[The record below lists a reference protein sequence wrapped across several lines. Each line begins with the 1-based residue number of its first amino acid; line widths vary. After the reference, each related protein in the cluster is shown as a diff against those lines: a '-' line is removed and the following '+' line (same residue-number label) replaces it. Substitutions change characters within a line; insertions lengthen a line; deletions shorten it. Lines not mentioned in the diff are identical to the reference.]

1 MSVLVTERTG
11 PFLALSS
18 DMPSLRFKLLG
29 GILIGLLV
37 VVVALTMLLGRSHR
51 IAAPPPEPR
60 AAAAPEPAAPRAE
73 TPPASSPERPS
84 RSKGQSDWTFFFRVG
99 DTLTR
104 MSDGTAL
111 GVVVRL
117 ERTHPFPDGVG
128 PAYVVRSQD
137 QREVVFDADALER
150 SARIDAIREIARPP
164 LATPAR

>member
-1 MSVLVTERTG
+1 
-11 PFLALSS
+11 
-18 DMPSLRFKLLG
+18 MPSLRFKLLG
-29 GILIGLLV
+29 GILIGLVV

-60 AAAAPEPAAPRAE
+60 ATAAPEPAASRAE
-73 TPPASSPERPS
+73 TPPASPERPS

-104 MSDGTAL
+104 MSDGAAL

-117 ERTHPFPDGVG
+117 ERTHPFPDGAG
-128 PAYVVRSQD
+128 PAYVVRSPD
-137 QREVVFDADALER
+137 QREAVFDADALER

>member
-1 MSVLVTERTG
+1 
-11 PFLALSS
+11 
-18 DMPSLRFKLLG
+18 MPSLRFKLLG
-29 GILIGLLV
+29 GILIGLLAV
-37 VVVALTMLLGRSHR
+37 IVALTMLLGRSYR
-51 IAAPPPEPR
+51 VAAPPPESR
-60 AAAAPEPAAPRAE
+60 AAVAPEPAAPRAE
-73 TPPASSPERPS
+73 TPPASPERPS

-117 ERTHPFPDGVG
+117 ERTHPFPDGPG
-128 PAYVVRSQD
+128 PAYVIRSQD
-137 QREVVFDADALER
+137 QREAVFDADALER

>member
-51 IAAPPPEPR
+51 VTAPPPEPR
-60 AAAAPEPAAPRAE
+60 VADAPEPAAPRAE
-73 TPPASSPERPS
+73 TPPASPERPS

-117 ERTHPFPDGVG
+117 ERTHAFPDGAG

-137 QREVVFDADALER
+137 QREAVFDADALER

>member
-1 MSVLVTERTG
+1 
-11 PFLALSS
+11 
-18 DMPSLRFKLLG
+18 MPSLRFKLLG
-29 GILIGLLV
+29 GTLIGLLAII
-37 VVVALTMLLGRSHR
+37 VALTMLLGRSHR

-73 TPPASSPERPS
+73 APPASPERPS

-117 ERTHPFPDGVG
+117 ERTHSFPDGAG

-137 QREVVFDADALER
+137 QREAVFDADALER

>member
-1 MSVLVTERTG
+1 
-11 PFLALSS
+11 
-18 DMPSLRFKLLG
+18 MPSLRFKLLG

-111 GVVVRL
+111 GVVMRL

>member
-1 MSVLVTERTG
+1 
-11 PFLALSS
+11 
-18 DMPSLRFKLLG
+18 MPSLRFKLLG

-37 VVVALTMLLGRSHR
+37 VVVALTMLLGRSPR

-60 AAAAPEPAAPRAE
+60 ATAAPEPAGPRAE
-73 TPPASSPERPS
+73 TPPASPERPS

-104 MSDGTAL
+104 MSDGTVL

-117 ERTHPFPDGVG
+117 ERTHPFPDGAG

-137 QREVVFDADALER
+137 QREAVFDADALER

>member
-1 MSVLVTERTG
+1 
-11 PFLALSS
+11 
-18 DMPSLRFKLLG
+18 MPSLRFKLLG

-60 AAAAPEPAAPRAE
+60 AAAPEPAAPRAE

-137 QREVVFDADALER
+137 QREAVFDADALER

>member
-1 MSVLVTERTG
+1 
-11 PFLALSS
+11 
-18 DMPSLRFKLLG
+18 MPSLRFKLLG

-37 VVVALTMLLGRSHR
+37 VVVALTMLLGRSYR

-84 RSKGQSDWTFFFRVG
+84 RSKGQSDDWTFFFRVG

-117 ERTHPFPDGVG
+117 ERTHPFPDGAG
-128 PAYVVRSQD
+128 PAYVVRSPD
-137 QREVVFDADALER
+137 QREAVFDADALER

>member
-1 MSVLVTERTG
+1 
-11 PFLALSS
+11 
-18 DMPSLRFKLLG
+18 MPSLRFKLLG

-37 VVVALTMLLGRSHR
+37 VVVALTMLLGRSPR

-60 AAAAPEPAAPRAE
+60 ATAAPEPAGPRAE
-73 TPPASSPERPS
+73 TPPASAERPS

-117 ERTHPFPDGVG
+117 ERTHPFPDGAG

-137 QREVVFDADALER
+137 QREAVFDADALER

>member
-1 MSVLVTERTG
+1 
-11 PFLALSS
+11 
-18 DMPSLRFKLLG
+18 MPSLRFKLLG
-29 GILIGLLV
+29 GILIGLLAV
-37 VVVALTMLLGRSHR
+37 IVALTMLLGRSYR
-51 IAAPPPEPR
+51 AAAPPPESR
-60 AAAAPEPAAPRAE
+60 AAVAPEPAAPRTE
-73 TPPASSPERPS
+73 TPPASPERPS
-84 RSKGQSDWTFFFRVG
+84 RSKGQNDWTFFFRVG

-117 ERTHPFPDGVG
+117 ERTHPFPDGPG

-137 QREVVFDADALER
+137 QREAVFDADALER

>member
-18 DMPSLRFKLLG
+18 DIPSLRFKLLG

-137 QREVVFDADALER
+137 QREAVFDADALER

>member
-1 MSVLVTERTG
+1 
-11 PFLALSS
+11 
-18 DMPSLRFKLLG
+18 MPSLRFKLLG

-60 AAAAPEPAAPRAE
+60 ATAAPEPAAPRAE
-73 TPPASSPERPS
+73 TPPASPERPS

>member
-1 MSVLVTERTG
+1 
-11 PFLALSS
+11 
-18 DMPSLRFKLLG
+18 MPSLRFKLLG
-29 GILIGLLV
+29 GILLGLLV
-37 VVVALTMLLGRSHR
+37 VIVALTMLLGRSHR

-60 AAAAPEPAAPRAE
+60 ATAAPEPAAPRAE
-73 TPPASSPERPS
+73 TPPASPERPS

>member
-1 MSVLVTERTG
+1 
-11 PFLALSS
+11 
-18 DMPSLRFKLLG
+18 MPSLRFKLLG
-29 GILIGLLV
+29 GILIGLLAV
-37 VVVALTMLLGRSHR
+37 IVALTMLLGRSYR
-51 IAAPPPEPR
+51 VAAPPPESR
-60 AAAAPEPAAPRAE
+60 AVAAPEPAAPRVE
-73 TPPASSPERPS
+73 TPPASPERPS

-117 ERTHPFPDGVG
+117 ERTHAFPDGAG

-137 QREVVFDADALER
+137 KREAVFDADALER

>member
-1 MSVLVTERTG
+1 
-11 PFLALSS
+11 
-18 DMPSLRFKLLG
+18 MPSLRFKLLG
-29 GILIGLLV
+29 GVLIGLLAV
-37 VVVALTMLLGRSHR
+37 IVALTMLLGRSH
-51 IAAPPPEPR
+51 IAAPPPESR
-60 AAAAPEPAAPRAE
+60 AAVAPEPAAPRAE
-73 TPPASSPERPS
+73 TPPASPERPS

-117 ERTHPFPDGVG
+117 ERTHAFPDGAG
-128 PAYVVRSQD
+128 PAYVVRSPD
-137 QREVVFDADALER
+137 QREAVFDADALER

>member
-1 MSVLVTERTG
+1 
-11 PFLALSS
+11 
-18 DMPSLRFKLLG
+18 MPSLRFKLLG

-37 VVVALTMLLGRSHR
+37 VIVALTMLLGRSNR

-60 AAAAPEPAAPRAE
+60 AAVAPEPAAPRAE

-117 ERTHPFPDGVG
+117 ERTHPFPDGAG

-137 QREVVFDADALER
+137 QREAVFDADALER

-164 LATPAR
+164 LATPVR

>member
-1 MSVLVTERTG
+1 
-11 PFLALSS
+11 
-18 DMPSLRFKLLG
+18 MPSLRFKLLG

-104 MSDGTAL
+104 MSDGTPL

-137 QREVVFDADALER
+137 QREAVFDADALER

>member
-1 MSVLVTERTG
+1 
-11 PFLALSS
+11 
-18 DMPSLRFKLLG
+18 MPSLRFKLLG
-29 GILIGLLV
+29 GILIGLLAV
-37 VVVALTMLLGRSHR
+37 IVALTMLVGRSYR
-51 IAAPPPEPR
+51 AAAPPPESR
-60 AAAAPEPAAPRAE
+60 AAVAPEPAAPRAE
-73 TPPASSPERPS
+73 TPPASPDRPS

-117 ERTHPFPDGVG
+117 ERTHPFPDGPG

-137 QREVVFDADALER
+137 QREAVFDADALER

>member
-1 MSVLVTERTG
+1 
-11 PFLALSS
+11 
-18 DMPSLRFKLLG
+18 MPSLRFKLLG
-29 GILIGLLV
+29 GVLIGLLAV
-37 VVVALTMLLGRSHR
+37 IVALTLLLGRSHR
-51 IAAPPPEPR
+51 IATPAPESR
-60 AAAAPEPAAPRAE
+60 AAAAPEPAAPRTE
-73 TPPASSPERPS
+73 TPPASPERPS

-117 ERTHPFPDGVG
+117 ERTHAFPDGAG
-128 PAYVVRSQD
+128 PAYVVRSPD
-137 QREVVFDADALER
+137 QREAVFDADALER

>member
-1 MSVLVTERTG
+1 MSVLVTGRTG
-11 PFLALSS
+11 PLLAVSS

-29 GILIGLLV
+29 GILLGLLV
-37 VVVALTMLLGRSHR
+37 VIVALTMLLGRSHR

-60 AAAAPEPAAPRAE
+60 ATAAPEPAAPRAE
-73 TPPASSPERPS
+73 TPPASPERPS

-137 QREVVFDADALER
+137 QREAVFDADALER

>member
-60 AAAAPEPAAPRAE
+60 AAAPEPAAPRAE